1 MISRTKDQD
10 LKDQGSGSQGP
21 RIRILRTKDQDLL
34 GPRIR
39 VFSNYHAISSSGSPR
54 LLVAFS
60 SGAGS
65 KIPHLM
71 SERSKVVLQV
81 RVKISFTANLVN
93 SHLGK
98 LHCWTLSCWVE
109 LLPVAPLCKVI
120 VWPETKRFDTP
131 PVSSSHGWGKLGE
144 VEKELEEVEK
154 TRLAAAE
161 VEKVEAA
168 DVNEGEDW
176 NWEVGVPPPLVVL
189 FSSS

>member
-1 MISRTKDQD
+1 M
-10 LKDQGSGSQGP
+10 
-21 RIRILRTKDQDLL
+21 
-34 GPRIR
+34 
-39 VFSNYHAISSSGSPR
+39 
-54 LLVAFS
+54 
-60 SGAGS
+60 
-65 KIPHLM
+65 
-71 SERSKVVLQV
+71 
-81 RVKISFTANLVN
+81 
-93 SHLGK
+93 
-98 LHCWTLSCWVE
+98 E

>member
-1 MISRTKDQD
+1 
-10 LKDQGSGSQGP
+10 
-21 RIRILRTKDQDLL
+21 
-34 GPRIR
+34 
-39 VFSNYHAISSSGSPR
+39 
-54 LLVAFS
+54 
-60 SGAGS
+60 
-65 KIPHLM
+65 M

-81 RVKISFTANLVN
+81 RVKIGFNANLVN

-144 VEKELEEVEK
+144 VEKELEEVE
-154 TRLAAAE
+154 
-161 VEKVEAA
+161 AA

-176 NWEVGVPPPLVVL
+176 NWEVGVPPPLVV
-189 FSSS
+189 